1 MSQFLPLT
9 FGANQL
15 VPDTA
20 IAAWGARAID
30 HGDTIDLPADRV
42 SFAGYA
48 AAKARLIGEL
58 SEADPVAAYRA
69 LAANVGVTP
78 DSPLLFD
85 DGDGFGFGM
94 VRRGGYV
101 YFAAWVI

>member
-1 MSQFLPLT
+1 MTCP
-9 FGANQL
+9 
-15 VPDTA
+15 
-20 IAAWGARAID
+20 
-30 HGDTIDLPADRV
+30 HDRV
-42 SFAGYA
+42 SLAGDE

-85 DGDGFGFGM
+85 ADGFGFGM
-94 VRRGGYV
+94 VRQGGYV